1 MVRTGIGLACALLF
15 LACLA
20 LAARP
25 AAAAPARLSAD
36 ELDRVHGGDQWIVV
50 INTNPYGVAKVD
62 IGQPGVPPNT
72 GLLCVNGFCAGPNGL
87 VYLLRPLFF

>member
-1 MVRTGIGLACALLF
+1 MMGIRLNLVMALVVLV
-15 LACLA
+15 LVA

-25 AAAAPARLSAD
+25 AAAATRLTSE
-36 ELDRVHGGDQWIVV
+36 ELDTVHAGDQWVV
-50 INTNPYGVAKVD
+50 AITTNPFAVAKAS